1 MMTKTRTAFANFF
14 MEFPIMKTSLRSLA
28 FLLVLSNFAAYGGVT
43 KEQLGKL
50 LLEENYSIVKQD
62 YLAFYDQGP
71 TSTTTKGGY
80 HPGIDYR
87 ATKGTRV
94 YSPVSGVVSS
104 TGALGRVSVLI
115 DGTSDYFIFLHLSSF
130 SVAANSRIA
139 VGDTIGL
146 TGDVGAP
153 GQPHLHVEVRT
164 KNQVANY
171 YFKTRT
177 PTGGNK
183 NPAGSVT
190 LDDKNKMTYVFN
202 MLEKNY
208 SAYFPMTQRYGNT
221 TYFGSGNG
229 YRSYSN
235 SRNNYLY
242 LWNGTLWYR
251 IDGQWTDSKSSI
263 NDWYYG
269 WGGL

>member
-1 MMTKTRTAFANFF
+1 MMTKTRAAFANCF

-28 FLLVLSNFAAYGGVT
+28 FILVLSNFVAYGGVT

-50 LLEENYSIVKQD
+50 LLEENYSIVTQD
-62 YLAFYDQGP
+62 YLAYYAQGP
-71 TSTTTKGGY
+71 TSATTYGGY

-87 ATKGTRV
+87 ATTGRTV
-94 YSPVSGVVSS
+94 YSPVSGVVKS
-104 TGALGRVSVLI
+104 TAASNGRISILI
-115 DGTSDYFIFLHLSSF
+115 DGTSDYFIFLHLSRF
-130 SVAANSRIA
+130 SVGVNSRVQ

-146 TGDVGAP
+146 TGSAGASS
-153 GQPHLHVEVRT
+153 PHLHVEVRT
-164 KNQVANY
+164 NNQLAAY
-171 YFKTRT
+171 YFKSRT
-177 PTGGNK
+177 ATGVNK
-183 NPAGSVT
+183 NPTGSVT

-208 SAYFPMTQRYGNT
+208 SAYFPVTQRYGNT
-221 TYFGSGNG
+221 TYFDSGNG